1 MSWLW
6 SYHHLSPQAYTTTQP
21 VSLRF
26 CFPCAD
32 SRLLSLQQCCEAAP
46 QLRIFQWSSMAS
58 RRKSKLLNLAFNI
71 HANFLPKP
79 TFIDTLQ
86 SGKLTHPSPGTLH
99 LPQVCNYS
107 PTYLCAVSKSGS
119 HLSSGQ
125 TWNVPLPKRPF
136 LICPRPAV
144 KKSFLSRR
152 DTAVHPQSLLSPITL
167 CNNCVNTHRYSLLA

>member
-46 QLRIFQWSSMAS
+46 QLKIFQWSSMAS

-107 PTYLCAVSKSGS
+107 LTYLSMCSF
-119 HLSSGQ
+119 Q
-125 TWNVPLPKRPF
+125 IWIPPF
-136 LICPRPAV
+136 FRANMECPTSQ
-144 KKSFLSRR
+144 KTFLDPPPPR
-152 DTAVHPQSLLSPITL
+152 
-167 CNNCVNTHRYSLLA
+167 C